1 MRPKLLAL
9 DSGRS
14 LIEGKLEQRATII
27 ALSMGGID
35 HRTIALFTSTHLT
48 TVRRW
53 VCRIEEGNPL
63 SDEKRCGRPRRI
75 SEASRI
81 TTIAVYCQRTPPLPG
96 VYRWS
101 LRDAQR
107 FFKEHPELI
116 GGPISRATIQR
127 ILLEHALRPHRRKYY
142 LQITDPNF
150 FPKMDHIIGCYAHP
164 PEHLYCF
171 DECTCIQALN
181 RITPTFPASAHQPAH
196 KDFVY
201 HRNGTTDLLAFL
213 NPATG
218 RVYGQVTDNHDRHT
232 LCRVFSSHVRMHP
245 PDSVLHYIMDNLSA
259 HYHDDFCRT
268 VAELSGASYSPL
280 KTGPQRRQ
288 WLQSPHKRIVVHFV
302 PFHASWLNM
311 VEIWFGILKKKC
323 LSYDH
328 FTSVQT
334 LREAIMTFID
344 TWNDFYAHPFTW
356 SYTGEGL
363 HRKAVRRFCL
373 LLSIETSQ
381 MDCKFLTRQ
390 LLLMSNIAENYLE
403 FIPEAD
409 WHRLIELATEK
420 REYMTNIIQSDPGPK
435 RLQQAREAYTRFVDS
450 VINGSQLLARAA

>member
-1 MRPKLLAL
+1 MRPGLLASE
-9 DSGRS
+9 SGS
-14 LIEGKLEQRATII
+14 TLIEGRLEQRATFI
-27 ALSMGGID
+27 ALSIGGID

-81 TTIAVYCQRTPPLPG
+81 TTIAVYCQHTPPLPG
-96 VYRWS
+96 VHRWS

-116 GGPISRATIQR
+116 GAPISRATIQR
-127 ILLEHALRPHRRKYY
+127 ILLDHALRPHRRKYY
-142 LQITDPNF
+142 LQITDPDF

-181 RITPTFPASAHQPAH
+181 RITPTFPASAHQPAFE
-196 KDFVY
+196 DFDY
-201 HRNGTTDLLAFL
+201 QRNGTTDLLAFL

-232 LCRVFSSHVRMHP
+232 LCRVFSSHVRMHR

-259 HYHDDFCRT
+259 HYHDDFCRK
-268 VAELSGASYSPL
+268 VAELSDVPYSSL

-288 WLQSPHKRIVVHFV
+288 WLQSPNKRIVVHFV

-323 LSYDH
+323 LNYDH

-334 LREAIMTFID
+334 LRKAIMSFID

-356 SYTGEGL
+356 SYTGKGL
-363 HRKAVRRFCL
+363 HQKAVRRFCL

-390 LLLMSNIAENYLE
+390 LLLMSNIAENYLQ

-409 WHRLIELATEK
+409 WLRLIELATEK
-420 REYMTNIIQSDPGPK
+420 REYMINIIQSETGPK
-435 RLQQAREAYTRFVDS
+435 RQQQAREAYTRFVDS